1 MNNKIDKTVILL
13 ILVLFAFSNNLLD
26 IIWNIGKSL
35 LYLIIF
41 LFSINQINPDFAQNI
56 KTIIYDFLNIG
67 SNNFI
72 KDTAATV
79 ASSTMNFINS
89 SLPPS
94 IVNFNNRSLMNTNN
108 TNNRNLMNTNNTNNR
123 NLMQTNM

>member
-94 IVNFNNRSLMNTNN
+94 IVNFNNRSLMNS
-108 TNNRNLMNTNNTNNR
+108 NNTNNR

>member
-108 TNNRNLMNTNNTNNR
+108 INNRNLMNTNNTNNR

>member
-1 MNNKIDKTVILL
+1 MNNKVDKTVILL
-13 ILVLFAFSNNLLD
+13 VLVLFTFSDNLSD

-41 LFSINQINPDFAQNI
+41 LFSINQINPEFAQNI

-79 ASSTMNFINS
+79 ASSTMNFIKS
-89 SLPPS
+89 SLPTTIFNSNIP
-94 IVNFNNRSLMNTNN
+94 NNRSLMNTNN
-108 TNNRNLMNTNNTNNR
+108 TNNRNLMK
-123 NLMQTNM
+123 